1 MAFDYENLPK
11 GGEEISFAGSKATV
25 ARIVKIAGGVE
36 VTVQINDDDDE
47 TPVSGSYGGFNSA
60 DVEEWR
66 KQADK
71 DAEKNEKEAASD
83 AKANAEENKAQA
95 EKAQANKPSAVTKS
109 TVK

>member
-1 MAFDYENLPK
+1 MAIDLENLPK
-11 GGEEISFAGSKATV
+11 GGEEISFAGGKATI

-36 VTVQINDDDDE
+36 ITVQINDEDDE

-60 DVEEWR
+60 DVEQWR
-66 KQADK
+66 KDADK
-71 DAEKNEKEAASD
+71 EAEKADKENASD
-83 AKANAEENKAQA
+83 AKANADENKAQA